1 MILLFCTTLAVVTP
15 FFVQA
20 NYAHNEPTC
29 VAKVKELYKDLH
41 LETVFHEYE
50 EESYSR
56 LVKLIDTEVT
66 TLPKGMFLEF
76 ASRIYKRK
84 S

>member
-1 MILLFCTTLAVVTP
+1 MVTP

-20 NYAHNEPTC
+20 NYAHNELMC
-29 VAKVKELYKDLH
+29 VAKVKELYKDLR

-50 EESYSR
+50 EESYSQ

-66 TLPKGMFLEF
+66 NLPKGMFLEF
-76 ASRIYKRK
+76 ANRIYKSK

>member
-1 MILLFCTTLAVVTP
+1 MLAMNPHVSQKSRST
-15 FFVQA
+15 
-20 NYAHNEPTC
+20 
-29 VAKVKELYKDLH
+29 LYKDLR

-66 TLPKGMFLEF
+66 NLPKGMFLEF
-76 ASRIYKRK
+76 ANRIYKRK